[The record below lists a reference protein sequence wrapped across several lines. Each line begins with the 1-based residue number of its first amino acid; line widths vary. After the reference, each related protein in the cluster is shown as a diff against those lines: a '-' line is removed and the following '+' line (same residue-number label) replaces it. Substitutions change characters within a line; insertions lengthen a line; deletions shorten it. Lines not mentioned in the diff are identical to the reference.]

1 MSESQSKRA
10 RSAEDIQA
18 EIEATR
24 QRLADNLAQL
34 KTETTPQALAQRAGH
49 AAKGLVFD
57 HETGEWR
64 RERIIAIGG
73 VVVGLLLVRKGLRR
87 RAHRR
92 ELERL
97 REVVWVPVPRA
108 SVNPEYAAM
117 ARTATEVA
125 PEPLVVTSLE

>member
-1 MSESQSKRA
+1 MSESQSKQA

-57 HETGEWR
+57 HETGSGGASGSSPSVVLSSDCSSFVR
-64 RERIIAIGG
+64 GFADARIAG
-73 VVVGLLLVRKGLRR
+73 
-87 RAHRR
+87 
-92 ELERL
+92 
-97 REVVWVPVPRA
+97 
-108 SVNPEYAAM
+108 S
-117 ARTATEVA
+117 
-125 PEPLVVTSLE
+125 